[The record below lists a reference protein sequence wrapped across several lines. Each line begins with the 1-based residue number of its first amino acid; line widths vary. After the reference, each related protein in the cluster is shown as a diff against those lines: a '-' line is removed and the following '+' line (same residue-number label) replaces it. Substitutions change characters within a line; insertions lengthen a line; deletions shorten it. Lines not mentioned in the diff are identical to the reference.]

1 MQTKLLINGK
11 LVEGKGEALR
21 VLDPASGK
29 TLVRSMKR
37 LRAAGQG
44 CSHGSGCGL

>member
-29 TLVRSMKR
+29 TLVSVNEATPAQVK
-37 LRAAGQG
+37 AAVTAAAR
-44 CSHGSGCGL
+44 GL